1 MDEVFLSGLLES
13 QLGNIPTE
21 ISVIRILI
29 ALIFGYAIGI
39 VYRYSHTGISYSSN
53 FTFTIMAA
61 AFLSCAILIIVGENV
76 ARAFALVG
84 ALAIIR
90 FRTVVKDPKDLV
102 FIFASLVIGMAVGVG
117 MFLVS
122 LVVFIIFSL
131 TAIAMM
137 VFKVF
142 AIDDFQNIIRFTCSD
157 KIKID
162 DINSLV
168 HKYFK
173 NYQLLTYETIVSEGR
188 NYITFETSMITEP
201 DFNNFKNEINLEF
214 DDMNFSFVAGNSSIT
229 Y

>member
-1 MDEVFLSGLLES
+1 MDEVFLRGLLES

-21 ISVIRILI
+21 ISAIRILI
-29 ALIFGYAIGI
+29 SLVFGYAIGM

-53 FTFTIMAA
+53 FTFTIVAA
-61 AFLSCAILIIVGENV
+61 SFLACAILIIVGENV

-122 LVVFIIFSL
+122 LIVFMIFSL
-131 TAIAMM
+131 TAIVMKT
-137 VFKVF
+137 FKLF
-142 AIDDFQNIIRFTCSD
+142 AIDDFENIIRFTCNE

-162 DINSLV
+162 DINALV
-168 HKYFK
+168 NKYFN
-173 NYQLLTYETIVSEGR
+173 NYQLLTYETIASENR
-188 NYITFETSMITEP
+188 NYITFETSAITES
-201 DFNNFKNEINLEF
+201 DFNQLKNEINSEF
-214 DDMNFSFVAGNSSIT
+214 DGVSFSFVAGNSSIT